1 MSMIICKGCCRPV
14 DTDADPDGWVETKYG
29 DEYYCKPCRNERE
42 AYQDKG
48 EHMAA
53 LAEDGR

>member
-1 MSMIICKGCCRPV
+1 MIICKGCCRPV